1 MRLIIHKPAI
11 TCYDKNVK
19 MLKIFKFWRLP
30 KKIWV
35 TCLLIII
42 VISGYFFYPKPKI
55 EAIQLADVKIG
66 TVKEIISSSGTLE
79 GTDSADLRFK
89 IGGKLN
95 YIGVEA
101 GETVKKGQ
109 LIASLDTRDLLI
121 DLQQANNTFE
131 IKDST
136 AKRAEDDVKDHTADE
151 NFTQREARVAA
162 QKARDNAYDDVKA
175 AKRAIEDAYIYAP
188 LSGVVTK
195 ADPNVGQTVSVTDLI
210 AQIVDQTDYVFEAEV
225 DEADLG
231 KIKTGQTADITLNS
245 YPDRIF
251 KATVSKITPATE
263 TTDSGAT
270 VVIVKLDLGKPEINF
285 VSGINGQAEIIANQ
299 VDGVPVIPID
309 ALIDNNEVYVKQGES
324 YNKVKIE
331 TGLSSDT
338 ETEVKSGLKE
348 GDKVVTNPSAVKTQN
363 PGGFKLPW
371 N

>member
-1 MRLIIHKPAI
+1 
-11 TCYDKNVK
+11 
-19 MLKIFKFWRLP
+19 MLKFLKFWRLP

-35 TCLLIII
+35 TVLLILIGLS
-42 VISGYFFYPKPKI
+42 VYYLYPKPKV
-55 EAIQLADVKIG
+55 EAIQLADVKTG
-66 TVKEIISSSGTLE
+66 TVKEVISSSGTLE

-210 AQIVDQTDYVFEAEV
+210 AQIVDETEYVFEAEV
-225 DEADLG
+225 DESDLG
-231 KIKTGQTADITLNS
+231 RVKLGQSAEVTLNS
-245 YPDRIF
+245 HPDRIF
-251 KATVSKITPATE
+251 KAVVSKITPATE

-270 VVIVKLDLGKPEINF
+270 VVIVKLALGKPDINF
-285 VSGINGQAEIIANQ
+285 VSGINGQAEIITEQ
-299 VDGVPVIPID
+299 VDNVLVVPLD
-309 ALIDNNEVYVKQGES
+309 ALMENDEVYISRNGGYEKT
-324 YNKVKIE
+324 KVE
-331 TGLSSDT
+331 TGIRSDLDA
-338 ETEVKSGLKE
+338 EVKSGLSP
-348 GDKVVTNPSAVKTQN
+348 GDLVVTNPAAVKVPEEN
-363 PGGFKLPW
+363 GFKFPW
-371 N
+371 QR